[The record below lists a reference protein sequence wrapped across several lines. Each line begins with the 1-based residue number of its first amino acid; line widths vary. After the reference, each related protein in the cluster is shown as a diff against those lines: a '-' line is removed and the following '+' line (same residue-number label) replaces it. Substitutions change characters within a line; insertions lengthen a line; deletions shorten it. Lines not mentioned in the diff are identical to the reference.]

1 MMARYFIAQ
10 MININLDV

>member
-1 MMARYFIAQ
+1 MARYFITQ